1 MAFPV
6 DMNMNMNT
14 PVDHPGHI
22 ADLRSRVARLESFV
36 GEHLLLQSQ
45 THAVLSGI
53 FAPNNTPGVPVAPSP
68 APPSDGTLVEP
79 SPAPPST
86 GPRRILP
93 IPADDDTPKDNDPEE
108 PDDTPKDAEDD
119 RDSDDTP
126 KDSDEDRDSDADP
139 DEDAED
145 PEDDDEPP
153 AKRPKT
159 AVKRVVMTSYAVS
172 NGRGAPQFVI
182 RYKYGARQYETGMRA
197 LEHWLTK
204 EKNFGSFPAAIKAGF
219 IIFADTFK
227 KVTTSK
233 KVSERQTTIMKEL
246 LKAAKK
252 AA

>member
-1 MAFPV
+1 
-6 DMNMNMNT
+6 MNT

-36 GEHLLLQSQ
+36 CEHLLLQSQ

-68 APPSDGTLVEP
+68 APPSDGTLVAP

-93 IPADDDTPKDNDPEE
+93 IPVD
-108 PDDTPKDAEDD
+108 DDTPKDAEDD

-126 KDSDEDRDSDADP
+126 KDSDEDPED
-139 DEDAED
+139 DEDGDPED
-145 PEDDDEPP
+145 PEDPEDDEPP
-153 AKRPKT
+153 AKQPKT

-227 KVTTSK
+227 KVTTTK
-233 KVSERQTTIMKEL
+233 KVSERQTNIMKEL

-252 AA
+252 AAA